1 MRARRSTWPAWL
13 ALAIGVLGGTF
24 SFLGLAM
31 VSSFY
36 VARPHPQYRTAAWI
50 YSGALAVT
58 TLLALGAV
66 AFLVRAYWKARP
78 RRDGTIP

>member
-1 MRARRSTWPAWL
+1 M
-13 ALAIGVLGGTF
+13 
-24 SFLGLAM
+24 GLAM

-66 AFLVRAYWKARP
+66 IFLIRAYWKRRTP
-78 RRDGTIP
+78 RNETIP